1 MASQPVRLRDARL
14 AAGLS
19 QRALAERL
27 GVPQPVIARWETGAR
42 EPRVRAAVRVA
53 EALGTTANAIWPPP
67 DRERA
72 VALRGARPGAGTT
85 AVPAQ
90 NDNTVCSGQLQL
102 DHEEG
107 G

>member
-1 MASQPVRLRDARL
+1 VATEPVRLRDARL

-72 VALRGARPGAGTT
+72 MALRGGAGTSEER
-85 AVPAQ
+85 AQ
-90 NDNTVCSGQLQL
+90 NPEPSLSGQLQL
-102 DHEEG
+102 DDEDG
-107 G
+107 A